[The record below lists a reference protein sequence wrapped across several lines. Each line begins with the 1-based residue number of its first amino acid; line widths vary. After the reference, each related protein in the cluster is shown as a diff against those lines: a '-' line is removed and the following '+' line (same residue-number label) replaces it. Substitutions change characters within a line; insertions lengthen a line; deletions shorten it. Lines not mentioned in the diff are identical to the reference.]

1 MADLVSIRECARRI
15 GVSDTAIRK
24 AIAAGRISIADRNER
39 NGRPLLDFDDV
50 LKNWRANTDPAMQR
64 TGTAG
69 HGRMKPGAL
78 VAGGSQSHPMRPGP
92 MGGMLN
98 TGGDLRPNLPGDDGD
113 PGAVDP
119 ETGEAVPPYNKSRAL
134 REHYAAQSAKLDYE
148 KEAGTL
154 VLAEQVRVEAFRIAR
169 LLRDAIMAVPD
180 RIDAELAAETNA
192 RKINLRMKDEL
203 IKALGKLETDAQG
216 AA

>member
-24 AIAAGRISIADRNER
+24 AIAAGRVAVAEKNER

-64 TGTAG
+64 TGAAGG
-69 HGRMKPGAL
+69 HGRMKPSSK
-78 VAGGSQSHPMRPGP
+78 VAAVGDEAPDDQQQADSLDRGP
-92 MGGMLN
+92 
-98 TGGDLRPNLPGDDGD
+98 
-113 PGAVDP
+113 
-119 ETGEAVPPYNKSRAL
+119 VPTYNESRAFK
-134 REHYAAQSAKLDYE
+134 EYYAAQSAKLDYE
-148 KEAGTL
+148 KEAGSL
-154 VLAEQVRVEAFRIAR
+154 VAVDQVKAEAFRLAR
-169 LLRDAIMAVPD
+169 ALRDAIMAVPD

-203 IKALGKLETDAQG
+203 IKALGKLEADAQG

>member
-24 AIAAGRISIADRNER
+24 AIAAGRVAVAERNEH

-64 TGTAG
+64 TGTSG
-69 HGRMKPGAL
+69 HGRMNPDAL
-78 VAGGSQSHPMRPGP
+78 VAGRARTPS
-92 MGGMLN
+92 
-98 TGGDLRPNLPGDDGD
+98 GDDGAHTVID
-113 PGAVDP
+113 A
-119 ETGEAVPPYNKSRAL
+119 ETGEPIPEYNKSRAAK
-134 REHYAAQSAKLDYE
+134 EFWAAKNAQLAYE
-148 KEAGTL
+148 REAGTL
-154 VLAEQVRVEAFRIAR
+154 VLADEVKTEAFRLAR
-169 LLRDAIMAVPD
+169 ALRDAIMAVPD
-180 RIDAELAAETNA
+180 RIDSEMAAETNA

-203 IKALGKLETDAQG
+203 TKALGRLGPGAKG